1 MIYFDNSATTKVDDA
16 VIELISD
23 IMKNQYVNIDSEY
36 NLNDNLKK
44 LIVKKKDILK
54 KRLGLNPNNF
64 YFTSG
69 GGEANNIALLST
81 MRKYKKGNFLITT
94 IEHPS
99 IIETA
104 KELVNEGYELRYI
117 PVDSKGYVKIDIL
130 KTLIDDDT
138 KLVSIIGINNEIG
151 SIQDFKTISKIIKGF
166 NKDIIFHIDYVQGLN
181 HYNFDFSQI
190 DVDILSI
197 SSHKIHGPKG
207 IGAIYIKD
215 KINLK
220 KQVFGENNFNG
231 FIPRTFPSELVL
243 GFLKAIEIFDES
255 EYEYVSNLNSYFR
268 EKIKNLDDVHINSP
282 LNSSK
287 YILNISFKGI
297 RAEVIQ
303 NYLSSNGIY
312 ISTGSACSSKKK
324 DSHVLKALNLDKK
337 IIESAIRISFSK
349 YNTKEEIDKF
359 FEVLIP
365 FHNIAKSIK

>member
-1 MIYFDNSATTKVDDA
+1 MIYFDNCATTKVDDR

-36 NLNDNLKK
+36 SLNENLKK
-44 LIVKKKDILK
+44 MIKEKKEILK

-69 GGEANNIALLST
+69 GGEANNIALLSS

-99 IIETA
+99 VIETA
-104 KELVNEGYELRYI
+104 KELVSEGYELRYI
-117 PVDSKGYVKIDIL
+117 PVDEKGYIKIDIF
-130 KTLIDDDT
+130 KTLIDEDT
-138 KLVSIIGINNEIG
+138 KLISIIGINNEIG
-151 SIQDFKTISKIIKGF
+151 TIQDFELISKIIKDF

-181 HYNFDFSQI
+181 HHNFDFSKI

-207 IGAIYIKD
+207 VGAIYIND

-220 KQVFGENNFNG
+220 KQIFGENIFNG

-243 GFLKAIEIFDES
+243 GFLKAMEIYDEC
-255 EYEYVSNLNSYFR
+255 EYEYISSLNSYFI
-268 EKIKNLDDVHINSP
+268 EKLKDINDVCINSP
-282 LNSSK
+282 SKASK

-297 RAEVIQ
+297 RSEVIQ
-303 NYLSSNGIY
+303 NYLSSHNIY

-324 DSHVLKALNLDKK
+324 DSHVLKALNLEKK
-337 IIESAIRISFSK
+337 VIESAIRISFSK

-359 FEVLIP
+359 FEILIP
-365 FHNIAKSIK
+365 FHNMAKNIK